1 MADTYASRV
10 AAGLAAGMSLTKLT
24 LPEGVT
30 STGAL
35 ALEEVLCERSLP
47 SAAFALLQPQLRQWW
62 EELGCPRERQSG
74 ATSRSWPTGRSFNLR
89 PRQQHTI
96 DA

>member
-47 SAAFALLQPQLRQWW
+47 SAAFALLQPQLEAICSLCMAGSCTRG
-62 EELGCPRERQSG
+62 EEEEEEEER
-74 ATSRSWPTGRSFNLR
+74 RRVVLSF
-89 PRQQHTI
+89 
-96 DA
+96 